1 MGRKRINERKERT
14 KRDRRWGRGKPLKGP
29 NSRNVIK
36 FSASAIHKPLVS
48 RGGADSAPFS
58 GVGRSLVGAAVAGR

>member
-1 MGRKRINERKERT
+1 MGRKRINERKEL
-14 KRDRRWGRGKPLKGP
+14 KEIEGGGWEPLKGP

-58 GVGRSLVGAAVAGR
+58 GVGRSLAGAAVAGR